1 MTPTQLVQIASDE
14 QQQIVENLFLK
25 NAAAKTSVVFTSP
38 DRRAGCSWVVARIA
52 RTLAER
58 AQGSVCVLDA
68 NLRWPSMH
76 ELFWLDNTRG
86 FLQAIE
92 NVGQNNPIKD
102 YTQRVQT
109 TNLWILPSGGSVAD
123 SHSVLASQSVQSRIA
138 ELKREF
144 DFVLIDTLAMKTSP
158 DAGRLGRFADA
169 VVLILAANATTREA
183 AANSRIIL
191 EAANV
196 PVAGAI
202 LNKRTYPIPDAIY
215 QYL

>member
-1 MTPTQLVQIASDE
+1 MTPTQLCQIASDE
-14 QQQIVENLFLK
+14 QHHIVENVFMR

-38 DRRAGCSWVVARIA
+38 DRRTGCSWVVARVA
-52 RTLAER
+52 RTLSER
-58 AQGSVCVLDA
+58 TKGSVCVLDA

-86 FLQAIE
+86 FLQALEE
-92 NVGQNNPIKD
+92 NAENNPVRD
-102 YTQRVQT
+102 YAQRLQDS
-109 TNLWILPSGGSVAD
+109 NLWILPSGGSVAD
-123 SHSVLASQSVQSRIA
+123 SHSVLVSEAVQCRIA

-144 DFVLIDTLAMKTSP
+144 DFLLIDTLAMKTSP
-158 DAGRLGRFADA
+158 DAGLLGRFTEG

-183 AANSRIIL
+183 AANSRIVL

-196 PVAGAI
+196 PIAGAI
-202 LNKRTYPIPDAIY
+202 LNKRTYPIPDTIH

>member
-1 MTPTQLVQIASDE
+1 MTPTQLAQIASDQ
-14 QQQIVENLFLK
+14 QQQIVESVFMR

-38 DRRAGCSWVVARIA
+38 DRRTGCSWVVARLA

-58 AQGSVCVLDA
+58 GKGSVCVLDA
-68 NLRWPSMH
+68 NLRWPAMH

-92 NVGQNNPIKD
+92 EGENNPIKD
-102 YTQRVQT
+102 YTQRLQD

-123 SHSVLASQSVQSRIA
+123 SHSVLVSESVQSRIA

-158 DAGRLGRFADA
+158 DAGLLGRFADG
-169 VVLILAANATTREA
+169 VVLIVAAHATTRDA
-183 AANSRIIL
+183 TANSRIVL

-196 PVAGAI
+196 PLAGAI
-202 LNKRTYPIPDAIY
+202 LNKRMYPIPNTIY